1 MQFKNHEDQQ
11 AFELWAFGRTGV
23 DYEIPLMHSWNSKH
37 GNKVWLLSSE
47 TIQESLKKMY
57 ALYLESK

>member
-23 DYEIPLMHSWNSKH
+23 DYEIQLMHTWNSKH
-37 GNKVWLLSSE
+37 GNKVWITPSE
-47 TIQESLKKMY
+47 TIPLSLKKMY